1 MSETESGQERTE
13 DATPEKLRKSREEGQ
28 VPRSRELMSVSLVTV
43 GALALMAIF
52 PGASTELANFSTRLF
67 QSAGDPDMT
76 MGTVLRQAAWVC
88 MWAVLPFLLLLFAAG
103 FIGSASV
110 GGVNWSNKAMSFK
123 ASRLSPMKG
132 FKRMFSS
139 NSSMELGKAILKI
152 TLLGSVTTVF
162 LSITLEPL
170 LQLIYMPMHA
180 AMAEGVGK
188 VALALLCL
196 GAVLIVVAVI
206 DVPFQVAQNLKQ
218 IKMTKQEVKDE
229 HKNSEGKP
237 EVKQRVR
244 QVQQE
249 IANRRML
256 DDVPE
261 ATVVITNPE
270 HYAVALTY
278 DAQSSAPIVVALGV
292 DSVAFR
298 IQEVARNHDVLVLR
312 SPPLTRAIY
321 HSTKLGEEIPLG
333 LYGPVAQVLAY
344 VAQLSNYQNGL
355 LPAAPTLGPVQVP
368 KDFQVDPK

>member
-28 VPRSRELMSVSLVTV
+28 VPRSRELMSVSVVTV
-43 GALALMAIF
+43 GALALMAVF
-52 PGASTELANFSTRLF
+52 PGAAAELANFSTRLF
-67 QSAGDPDMT
+67 QTAGDPSMT

-88 MWAVLPFLLLLFAAG
+88 MWAVLPFLLLMFAAG
-103 FIGSASV
+103 FIGSAVV
-110 GGVNWSNKAMSFK
+110 GGINWSNKAMSFK

-132 FKRMFSS
+132 LKRMFSS
-139 NSSMELGKAILKI
+139 QSSMELGKAILKI
-152 TLLGSVTTVF
+152 TLLGSVATTF
-162 LSITLEPL
+162 LALTLQPL
-170 LQLIYMPMHA
+170 LQLIYLPLKA
-180 AMAEGVGK
+180 AMAEGVGT

-196 GAVLIVVAVI
+196 GAVLIIVAVI

-229 HKNSEGKP
+229 HKNAEGKP

-261 ATVVITNPE
+261 ATVVLTNPE

-278 DAQSSAPIVVALGV
+278 DPQSSAPIVVALGV
-292 DSVAFR
+292 DSMAFR
-298 IQEVARNHDVLVLR
+298 IQEVARSHGVLVLR
-312 SPPLTRAIY
+312 SPPLTRALY
-321 HSTKLGEEIPLG
+321 HSTKLGAEIPLG

-344 VAQLSNYQNGL
+344 VAQLSNYQQGN
-355 LPAAPTLGPVQVP
+355 LPSAPTLGPVQVP
-368 KDFQVDPK
+368 KDYQVDPK